1 MSLSNQRIAEHLVQ
15 VATLLRLAGEN
26 EFKAIAFD
34 KAARTIE
41 SLESPLRTIDSEA
54 LTTIPGIGKS
64 IAGEIESLLR
74 TGEMPAL
81 ASLLQTIPPGL
92 MEWLEVSGLG
102 PKNCAKIHKALQI
115 TELSELKEACIDG
128 RVAQLPGLGTKSA
141 EKILK
146 SIEWMEQF
154 SLRCRLDEADAIAR
168 SITLAMQDW
177 PQLRQLTVA
186 GSLRR
191 GMETIGDID
200 VLAEAD
206 RKDASSLFDAF
217 TSLPI
222 VKEVLGKGDTKCSV
236 RVEHGRQ
243 VDLRL
248 VDASAFP
255 AALLYFTGS
264 KEHNVFLRGRA
275 RERGM
280 ALNEYGLFY
289 LEEHGETDFNRP
301 IPVRS
306 EAEIYQ
312 HLGLQFIPPELRED
326 TGELLRFE
334 TYTADDLLEVH
345 QIRGVLHAHSTWSD
359 GSASIHAMA
368 EACRARGYAYL
379 GITDHSQ
386 TAFYAGGL
394 SPERVFEQWK
404 EIDQINNEYARQGIS
419 FVVLKGIES
428 DILPDGSLDYTKEVL
443 AGFDF
448 VIASIHAAMEQSEE
462 KMTARMLKAID
473 NKYTRLVG
481 HPTTRLLLKRE
492 GSQVDMNKLIEA
504 AAASH
509 TAIEI
514 NASPWRLDLDWRW
527 GRKARAVQLLSAI
540 CPDAHSLEGIDDIAF
555 GVTTARKAGFTSRHI
570 LNTLEAADICAWCR
584 NKK

>member
-1 MSLSNQRIAEHLVQ
+1 MSISNQTIAEQLEQ
-15 VATLLRLAGEN
+15 VGTLLRLAGEN

-41 SLESPLRTIDSEA
+41 SLETPLRSMEAEA
-54 LTTIPGIGKS
+54 LTNIPGIGKS
-64 IAGEIESLLR
+64 IAHEIETLLH

-81 ASLLQTIPPGL
+81 ANLQQTIPPGL
-92 MEWLEVSGLG
+92 IEWLEVSGLG
-102 PKNCAKIHKALQI
+102 PKNSAKIHKALHI
-115 TELSELKEACIDG
+115 TELSELKEACMDG
-128 RVAQLPGLGTKSA
+128 RVASLPGLGPKSA
-141 EKILK
+141 DKILK

-154 SLRCRLDEADAIAR
+154 SLRCRLDEANLIAR
-168 SITLAMQDW
+168 SITLALQDH
-177 PQLRQLTVA
+177 PKLRHLTVA

-206 RKDASSLFDAF
+206 PGDAPMIFEAF
-217 TSLPI
+217 SQLPM

-248 VDASAFP
+248 VDATAFP

-275 RERGM
+275 RDRGM
-280 ALNEYGLFY
+280 ALNEYGLFH
-289 LEEHGETDFNRP
+289 LDPQGETDFNRP
-301 IPVRS
+301 IPTGS
-306 EAEIYQ
+306 EAEIYRV
-312 HLGLQFIPPELRED
+312 LGLNFIPPELRED
-326 TGELLRFE
+326 TGELPRFE
-334 TYTADDLLEVH
+334 TYTADDLLDIH

-359 GSASIHAMA
+359 GSDSIHAMA
-368 EACRARGYAYL
+368 EACRSRGYAYL

-386 TAFYAGGL
+386 TAFYAGRL
-394 SPERVFEQWK
+394 SRERVFQQWK
-404 EIDQINNEYARQGIS
+404 EIDQINEQYAKDGIP

-428 DILPDGSLDYTKEVL
+428 DILPDGSLDYPDEVL

-462 KMTARMLKAID
+462 KMTARMLMAIE
-473 NKYTRLVG
+473 NKYTHIVG

-492 GSQVDMNKLIEA
+492 GSNVDMNKLIEA

-514 NASPWRLDLDWRW
+514 NANPWRLDLDWRW
-527 GRKARAVQLLSAI
+527 GRKARSLHLMSAI
-540 CPDAHSLEGIDDIAF
+540 CPDAHSVEGIEDVSY
-555 GVTTARKAGFTSRHI
+555 GVTTARKAGFTAQHI
-570 LNTLEAADICAWCR
+570 LNTLEHKDLLAWCR
-584 NKK
+584 AKK

>member
-1 MSLSNQRIAEHLVQ
+1 MSISNQTIAEQLEQ

-41 SLESPLRTIDSEA
+41 SLASPLRSMQGEA
-54 LTTIPGIGKS
+54 LTNIPGIGKS
-64 IAGEIESLLR
+64 IANEIETLLR

-81 ASLLQTIPPGL
+81 ASLQQTIPPGL
-92 MEWLEVSGLG
+92 IEWLEVSGLG
-102 PKNCAKIHKALQI
+102 PKNSAKIHKALRI
-115 TELSELKEACIDG
+115 TELSELKQACLDG

-168 SITLAMQDW
+168 SITLAMRDW
-177 PQLRQLTVA
+177 PHLRQLTVA

-206 RKDASSLFDAF
+206 PADAPRIFDAF
-217 TSLPI
+217 TSLPA

-248 VDASAFP
+248 VDATAYP

-275 RERGM
+275 RDRGM
-280 ALNEYGLFY
+280 ALNEYGLFH
-289 LEEHGETDFNRP
+289 LDDQGETDFNRP
-301 IPVRS
+301 IPAGS
-306 EAEIYQ
+306 EAAIYHQ
-312 HLGLQFIPPELRED
+312 LGLQFIPPELRED
-326 TGELLRFE
+326 TGELQRFE
-334 TYTADDLLEVH
+334 TYTAADLLEVQ

-359 GSASIHAMA
+359 GSTSIQAMA

-394 SPERVFEQWK
+394 SSERVFQQWK
-404 EIDQINNEYARQGIS
+404 EIDQINDAYAKQGIP

-428 DILPDGSLDYTKEVL
+428 DILPDGSLDYTEEVL

-448 VIASIHAAMEQSEE
+448 VIASIHASMEQSEE
-462 KMTARMLKAID
+462 KMTARMLKAIE
-473 NKYTRLVG
+473 NKYTHIVG

-514 NASPWRLDLDWRW
+514 NANPWRLDLDWRW
-527 GRKARAVQLLSAI
+527 GRKARAVQLMSAI
-540 CPDAHSLEGIDDIAF
+540 CPDAHSIEGIDDLAY
-555 GVTTARKAGFTSRHI
+555 GVVTARKAGFTAQHI
-570 LNTLEAADICAWCR
+570 LNTLEVPDLLAWCR
-584 NKK
+584 AKK